1 MKRIESVGGAFGRY
15 KSGINKKIFCIFNK
29 FRMTVQNR
37 GKQISNYIK
46 LDNYANFF
54 GLNSGSLYEICCND
68 FHFDKK

>member
-1 MKRIESVGGAFGRY
+1 
-15 KSGINKKIFCIFNK
+15 
-29 FRMTVQNR
+29 MTAQNR
-37 GKQISNYIK
+37 RKQISNYIK